1 MEYKEFE
8 QKQEMVVVTAD
19 IKNAFCKGLLQKAND
34 KISQEH
40 LNRFLEKEVSEIT
53 DGKGHFAQLTK
64 DGKLKIK
71 FYSSKLTDA
80 QSLIEYFK
88 KEHVDFRINIIVKKG
103 EGAWK
108 HLE

>member
-1 MEYKEFE
+1 MEYKEYR

-19 IKNAFCKGLLQKAND
+19 IKDLFHRGLLLKAKD
-34 KISQEH
+34 EISQEH
-40 LNRFLEKEVSEIT
+40 LNRFLEEQIDEIT
-53 DGKGHFAQLTK
+53 NGKGHFAQLTK

-88 KEHVDFRINIIVKKG
+88 KENVDFRINIIVKKG
-103 EGAWK
+103 EGVWK
-108 HLE
+108 HL

>member
-1 MEYKEFE
+1 MYKEFE
-8 QKQEMVVVTAD
+8 NKEEMVVVTTD
-19 IKNAFCKGLLQKAND
+19 IKDALRKSLLLKAKD
-34 KISQEH
+34 EMDQEH
-40 LNRFLEKEVSEIT
+40 LNRFLEKQISEIT
-53 DGKGHFAQLTK
+53 NGKGHFAQLSK

-80 QSLIEYFK
+80 QSLIENLK
-88 KEHVDFRINIIVKKG
+88 KHDVDFRINIVVKKG